1 MKNYVI
7 SIGRQF
13 GCGAHEIATKLS
25 ERLSVPYYDK
35 EIIKRA
41 AKESG
46 FEENIFMFYDEKPT
60 RSFLY
65 NMSTDGFTGGIMSN
79 GVPLEDQV
87 FQYQFETIRKVASEG
102 SCIIVGRCSDYILK
116 DYPNLL
122 TVFLHA
128 DNDFRKNRVIDLYG
142 LDSKSAAKELKAVD
156 KKRARFHNFYSD
168 EKWGDACTYDLSI
181 DVSKLGIDNTIELI
195 ESYVNIKFK

>member
-25 ERLSVPYYDK
+25 EKLNIPYYDK

-46 FEENIFMFYDEKPT
+46 FDENLFLFYDEKPT

-65 NMSTDGFTGGIMSN
+65 NISADGLNAITNSSGT
-79 GVPLEDQV
+79 LEDKI
-87 FQYQFETIRKVASEG
+87 FQYQFDTIRKVADEG
-102 SCIIVGRCSDYILK
+102 SCIIVGRCADYILH
-116 DYPNLL
+116 DNPNLF
-122 TVFLHA
+122 TIFLHA
-128 DNDFRKNRVIDLYG
+128 NDDFRRERVIKFYG
-142 LDSKSAAKELKAVD
+142 INEKNALKEMKTTD
-156 KKRARFHNFYSD
+156 KKRARFHNFYCD
-168 EKWGDACTYDLSI
+168 NKWGDATTYDLSI
-181 DVSKLGIDNTIELI
+181 DVSRLGIDNTVELI
-195 ESYVNIKFK
+195 AYYINKKYE